1 MAEKYIDENEQL
13 NTTSKELLN
22 NAIAE
27 TDTDKTKSI
36 INLFNLNETKKS
48 MVRLNK
54 LNNIQDTVT
63 NVIQDRIEKNPNNFT
78 TDDLLKIMKVT
89 QDCISNSQQIIDKVD
104 EIPQISIIQN
114 NQVNILE
121 DKLSR
126 ESRQKITDA
135 VAKFMQLAK
144 KESETVDKSTE
155 KIYNDE
161 QGDNQ

>member
-1 MAEKYIDENEQL
+1 
-13 NTTSKELLN
+13 
-22 NAIAE
+22 
-27 TDTDKTKSI
+27 
-36 INLFNLNETKKS
+36 